1 MGAPGSPPS
10 PATAL
15 TQEQGAPAVW
25 TVQQDGAGNSGVV
38 KLVKVAIQG
47 YRSDQVLISGPAEGA
62 LIVTA
67 GVQKMAPGLKVALPA
82 SKSRIDSEEVTR

>member
-1 MGAPGSPPS
+1 M
-10 PATAL
+10 
-15 TQEQGAPAVW
+15 
-25 TVQQDGAGNSGVV
+25 
-38 KLVKVAIQG
+38 AIQG

-82 SKSRIDSEEVTR
+82 SESRIDSEEVTR